1 MMDSSIDQYEYI
13 HESFAWFLEQLTP
26 DELNQLEDIIVNHYD
41 EDSGANLL
49 RDLIGK
55 VNGPHERG

>member
-1 MMDSSIDQYEYI
+1 MKDSASDQRDYI
-13 HESFAWFLEQLTP
+13 HESLAWFLEELTP

-41 EDSGANLL
+41 EESGANLL

-55 VNGPHERG
+55 VNGPHA

>member
-1 MMDSSIDQYEYI
+1 MTDSSIDQRDYI
-13 HESFAWFLEQLTP
+13 HESLVWFLEDLTP
-26 DELNQLEDIIVNHYD
+26 DELNQLEDIIVNHY
-41 EDSGANLL
+41 EEEFGANLL